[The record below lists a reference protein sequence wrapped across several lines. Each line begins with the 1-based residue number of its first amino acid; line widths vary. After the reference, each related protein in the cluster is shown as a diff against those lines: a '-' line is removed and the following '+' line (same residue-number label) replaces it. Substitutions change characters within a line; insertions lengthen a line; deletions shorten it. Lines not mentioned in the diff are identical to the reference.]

1 MKERSIFAN
10 AALFLIH
17 MIRVHC
23 TCRIC
28 SCLSLCIV
36 FEGAE
41 SKTSP
46 KIRSEANMIL
56 HDRKIRRIHSAVLIH
71 IKEFMVTVFSCLR
84 NVVYQAKQIS
94 IIAIS
99 VTVNTAIE
107 IV

>member
-1 MKERSIFAN
+1 
-10 AALFLIH
+10 
-17 MIRVHC
+17 
-23 TCRIC
+23 
-28 SCLSLCIV
+28 
-36 FEGAE
+36 
-41 SKTSP
+41 
-46 KIRSEANMIL
+46 MIL